1 MPARMFSAISISR
14 WERTSWSRSTSTRRD
29 KKRFRRKL
37 RAFAK
42 SGTVNTS
49 TTETTRN
56 QDLFVTQRNH
66 WVYLGG
72 PPCRNETSQQRCANE
87 EQCHSA
93 ESEWIGGSHAKE
105 QRLHSTRQGQRTG
118 NPNCDTNEDRAQSLA
133 QDHPQNVAGA
143 GAESDTHANFAR
155 AAADRIGHH
164 AKHPCRCE
172 QQRGDSEESDEND
185 VESPRAERSG
195 IHLRKRPK
203 PGRNLRVE
211 ILQDSPRR
219 GSDQAGVGVTEHR
232 YGDGRARPLEQIH
245 IDGGARRRIEAIFV
259 SVAHDAD
266 DGQQA

>member
-155 AAADRIGHH
+155 AAGDRIGHH
-164 AKHPCRCE
+164 AENACGGEK
-172 QQRGDSEESDEND
+172 QGDDSEESDEND
-185 VESPRAERSG
+185 VESARAERCG
-195 IHLRKRPK
+195 IDLRKRAEPR
-203 PGRNLRVE
+203 RNFWVKV
-211 ILQDSPRR
+211 LQDSTRCR
-219 GSDQAGVGVTEHR
+219 GD
-232 YGDGRARPLEQIH
+232 
-245 IDGGARRRIEAIFV
+245 
-259 SVAHDAD
+259 
-266 DGQQA
+266 